1 MEAFKLIDI
10 SRWSQLDLL
19 YLSSSLLLLCLSSS
33 LLLLYLSSSLLLLC
47 LSSSLLLLY
56 LSSSLLLLWLYL
68 SSSLLLLYLSSSL
81 LMSGST
87 VVFLTRTEWP
97 HFRWPWPSFSDNTT
111 AVGIVGIDM
120 SLSHSRRHVRRS
132 LALRSLYSKT
142 KGTQASRNRGP
153 LRDTTAT

>member
-33 LLLLYLSSSLLLLC
+33 LLLLYLCSSLLLLYLSSSLLLLYLSSSLLLLC

-56 LSSSLLLLWLYL
+56 LST
-68 SSSLLLLYLSSSL
+68 L

-97 HFRWPWPSFSDNTT
+97 RFRWPWPSFSDNTT